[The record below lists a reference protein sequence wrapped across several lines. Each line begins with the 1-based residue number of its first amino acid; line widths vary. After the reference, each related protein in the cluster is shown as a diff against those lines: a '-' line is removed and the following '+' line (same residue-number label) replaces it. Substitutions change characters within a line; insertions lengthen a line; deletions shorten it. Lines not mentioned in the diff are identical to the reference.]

1 MALIDFK
8 CKECGHEFFELVNSN
23 EKVNCPK
30 CNSDNVERIY
40 KGKFYGKGS
49 CSGGCST
56 CSGCH

>member
-1 MALIDFK
+1 MQRMWTRI
-8 CKECGHEFFELVNSN
+8 FEIVNSE

-30 CNSDNVERIY
+30 CKSENVERVY
-40 KGKFYGKGS
+40 KGKFYGKGN